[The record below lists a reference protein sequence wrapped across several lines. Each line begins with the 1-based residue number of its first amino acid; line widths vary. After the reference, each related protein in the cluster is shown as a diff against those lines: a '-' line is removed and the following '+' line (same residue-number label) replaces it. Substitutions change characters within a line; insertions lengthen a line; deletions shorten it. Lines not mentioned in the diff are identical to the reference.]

1 MIAETASRT
10 ALMVAAYRARATRR
24 PDPVCKDDW
33 AHGLAGAIGLELSVA
48 FDRHFPHM
56 ELWIGL
62 RTEFLDRQ
70 VQAAIARGWD
80 QVVLLGAGFD
90 TRAARLARPDVS
102 FYEVDHP
109 ATQKE
114 KRGRLAEL
122 AGYPVDAARMVACD
136 FESDDFVDKLVE
148 TGFALDRPAVV
159 LWEGVTPYLTE
170 QAVRAT
176 ASRVAGALHPASILL
191 FDYVGKRIAE
201 GERLRD
207 KDRGVRDEVS
217 GMGEP
222 IRFGT
227 NDPIP
232 LLHDAGFRH
241 VLTLTFDQIALALT
255 GTYERVREFRF
266 QSMCAAS
273 RATPLF

>member
-1 MIAETASRT
+1 
-10 ALMVAAYRARATRR
+10 MVAAYRARASRR
-24 PDPVCKDDW
+24 PEPVCRDEW
-33 AHGLAGAIGLELSVA
+33 AQGLAGAVGLELSVA

-62 RTEFLDRQ
+62 RTAYLDRQ
-70 VQAAIARGWD
+70 VRAAIARGWD
-80 QVVLLGAGFD
+80 QIVLLGAGFD
-90 TRAARLARPDVS
+90 TRAARLAASSVA

-114 KRGRLAEL
+114 KRARLAGL
-122 AGYPVDAARMVACD
+122 DGYPISAARMVACD
-136 FESDDFVDKLVE
+136 FESGDDFLDKLVE
-148 TGFALDRPAVV
+148 TGFAVDRPALI

-170 QAVRAT
+170 PAVRAT
-176 ASRVAGALHPASILL
+176 ASRVASALHPASLLL
-191 FDYVGKRIAE
+191 FDFVGKRIAE

-222 IRFGT
+222 IRWGT

-232 LLHDAGFRH
+232 LLSDCGFRH

-255 GTYERVREFRF
+255 GTYERAREFRF

-273 RATPLF
+273 RATELF

>member
-1 MIAETASRT
+1 
-10 ALMVAAYRARATRR
+10 MVAAYRARATRR
-24 PDPVCKDDW
+24 PDPVCRDDW

-62 RTEFLDRQ
+62 RTAYLDRQ

-90 TRAARLARPDVS
+90 TRAARLASPNVT
-102 FYEVDHP
+102 FYEIDHP

-114 KRGRLAEL
+114 KRGRLTEL
-122 AGYPVDAARMVACD
+122 AGYPVAAARMVACD

-148 TGFALDRPAVV
+148 TGFAPDRPAVV

-191 FDYVGKRIAE
+191 FDFVGKRIAE

-273 RATPLF
+273 PATPQF

>member
-1 MIAETASRT
+1 
-10 ALMVAAYRARATRR
+10 MVAAYRARSTRR
-24 PDPVCKDDW
+24 PQPVCQDEW
-33 AHGLAGAIGLELSVA
+33 ANGLAGAIGLELSVA

-62 RTEFLDRQ
+62 RTAYLDSQ
-70 VQAAIARGWD
+70 VAAAIARGWD

-90 TRAARLARPDVS
+90 TRAARLARAGVT

-122 AGYPVDAARMVACD
+122 AGYPLEAARMVACD
-136 FESDDFVDKLVE
+136 CECGDDFLDRLVE
-148 TGFALDRPAVV
+148 TGFAADRPAII

-170 QAVRAT
+170 PAVRAT
-176 ASRVAGALHPASILL
+176 ASRVAGALHPASLLL
-191 FDYVGKRIAE
+191 FDFVGKRIAE

-222 IRFGT
+222 IRWGT

-232 LLHDAGFRH
+232 LLHEAGFRH
-241 VLTLTFDQIALALT
+241 VLTLTFDQIALAMT
-255 GTYERVREFRF
+255 GTYERAREFRF

>member
-1 MIAETASRT
+1 
-10 ALMVAAYRARATRR
+10 MVAAYRARASRR
-24 PDPVCKDDW
+24 PDAVCADEW
-33 AHGLAGAIGLELSVA
+33 AQGLAGAIGLELSVA

-62 RTEFLDRQ
+62 RTAYLDRQ
-70 VQAAIARGWD
+70 VRAAIARGWN
-80 QVVLLGAGFD
+80 QIVLLGAGFD
-90 TRAARLARPDVS
+90 TRAARLAAPGVT

-114 KRGRLAEL
+114 KRDRLAEL
-122 AGYPVDAARMVACD
+122 SGYPSAAARMAPCD
-136 FESDDFVDKLVE
+136 FESGDDFVDKLVE
-148 TGFALDRPAVV
+148 HGFAVDRPSLV

-170 QAVRAT
+170 PAVRAT
-176 ASRVAGALHPASILL
+176 ASRVAGALHPASLIL

-222 IRFGT
+222 IRWGT

-232 LLHDAGFRH
+232 LLSECGFRH

-255 GTYERVREFRF
+255 GTYERAREFRF

-273 RATPLF
+273 RATELF